1 MFVFKQ
7 TSCRPIST
15 VLNLCSWQLLG
26 DPWGTP
32 LRTVRAA
39 VGASCLICFC
49 YCERLDR
56 NGTSLTRGR
65 RRPQLQGCCVL
76 WDVVPGPGRRR
87 RASRPLRT
95 HGTDPQAGRVAP
107 SCHRLPP
114 QRPDTP
120 GTPSVLTRTP
130 SAHAG
135 GCMVW
140 GSRPGSRPDP
150 RRASAS
156 RPGSSSAH
164 EADSEDRVS
173 AAHA

>member
-7 TSCRPIST
+7 TSCRPRST

-39 VGASCLICFC
+39 AGASCLICFC

-65 RRPQLQGCCVL
+65 RRPQLQGALCAVGR
-76 WDVVPGPGRRR
+76 GPR
-87 RASRPLRT
+87 SRSAPPCEPFSAHAR
-95 HGTDPQAGRVAP
+95 HGPSSWPRGP

-135 GCMVW
+135 GCVVR
-140 GSRPGSRPDP
+140 G
-150 RRASAS
+150 S
-156 RPGSSSAH
+156 RPGSSSAR